1 MSPNP
6 QVKKPTALLAGVPIF
21 SSMSE
26 RQLKVLT
33 QAMKVVKFAPG
44 EPLISEGEDDARFYL
59 IVEGSAKVTVK
70 GRKKREIGPGDYIG
84 EMAVIDGGERSA
96 TVTAETDVVTL
107 SAARWNFEAVLK
119 SNPTVALAILREMVR
134 RVRELEGT
142 ATS

>member
-1 MSPNP
+1 MSPTP
-6 QVKKPTALLAGVPIF
+6 QVKNPTALLAVVPLF
-21 SSMSE
+21 ASMSE
-26 RQLKVLT
+26 RQLKVLN
-33 QAMKVVKFAPG
+33 QAMKVVKFGPG
-44 EPLISEGEDDARFYL
+44 QNLISEGEDDARFYL
-59 IVEGSAKVTVK
+59 IVEGTAKVTVK
-70 GRKKREIGPGDYIG
+70 GRKKRQIGPGDYIG
-84 EMAVIDGGERSA
+84 EMAVVDGGVRSA